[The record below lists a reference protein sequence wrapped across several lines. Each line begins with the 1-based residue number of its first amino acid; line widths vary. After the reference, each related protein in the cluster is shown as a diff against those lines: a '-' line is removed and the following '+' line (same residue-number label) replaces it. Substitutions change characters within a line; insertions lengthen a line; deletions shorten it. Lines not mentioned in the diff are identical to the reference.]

1 MDNTT
6 TNMPTNTDARIP
18 MGKLALGIV
27 LLLVGVLSFTD
38 YMDLVDLR
46 EIWRF
51 WPVFLIFIGVSSEFD
66 SLRQRKTGGGHILAA
81 IGVWM
86 LVANHHFFGLNHR
99 TAFPLAIAVVGLGVI
114 LHALVDAPVSAKKE
128 NGK

>member
-1 MDNTT
+1 V
-6 TNMPTNTDARIP
+6 
-18 MGKLALGIV
+18 GIV
-27 LLLVGVLSFTD
+27 LLLVGLLSFTD
-38 YMDLVDLR
+38 YMEMFDLR

-51 WPVFLIFIGVSSEFD
+51 WPVFLIFIGVSSEID
-66 SLRQRKTGGGHILAA
+66 SLRQRTAGGGHILVA

-86 LVANHHFFGLNHR
+86 LVANHRFLGLTHR

>member
-6 TNMPTNTDARIP
+6 TNTTNTDARIP

-51 WPVFLIFIGVSSEFD
+51 WPVFLIFIGVSSEVD

-86 LVANHHFFGLNHR
+86 LVANHRFFGLNHR